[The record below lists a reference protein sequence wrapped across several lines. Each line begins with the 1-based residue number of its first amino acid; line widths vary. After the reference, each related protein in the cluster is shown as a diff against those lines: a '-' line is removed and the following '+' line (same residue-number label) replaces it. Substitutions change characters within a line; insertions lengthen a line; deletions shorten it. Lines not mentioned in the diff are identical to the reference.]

1 MWKKMDTIMT
11 ITHISLLAHLT
22 LLYTMSN
29 IYIYIQVIMVS
40 SELTT
45 IWLKVQKTNLTT
57 IQLH

>member
-1 MWKKMDTIMT
+1 MDTIMT

-45 IWLKVQKTNLTT
+45 MVEGIENKFNHNSITLN
-57 IQLH
+57 